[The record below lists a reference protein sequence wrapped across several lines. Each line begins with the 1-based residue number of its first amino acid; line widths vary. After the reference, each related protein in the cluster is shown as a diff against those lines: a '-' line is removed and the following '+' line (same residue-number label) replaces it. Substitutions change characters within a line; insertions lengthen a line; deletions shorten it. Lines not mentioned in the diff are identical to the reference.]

1 MLGRLHPL
9 PKLALC
15 LIWIGASVLVFDL
28 RFQLLTL
35 ALAMTLLWAVERV
48 PLWKLLALM
57 VPFALFGFGF
67 LTTSLLFNTESGF
80 ALRIARE
87 QGAAVPDAAPGLA
100 LFARTLACGMVSA
113 LFALTTD
120 PGQLVRSLMTHLRLP
135 APAGFALMQA
145 MHLVPDLGREM
156 QMMRMVRAM
165 QQARPIRRIPQP
177 AEVMAL
183 TIPLL
188 AFAIRRATRASIAME
203 TRGLRPHRPRSQL
216 KPLPIRG
223 LDIIAFGLGSVVLAI
238 LISLH
243 RPG

>member
-1 MLGRLHPL
+1 MLSRLHPL

-15 LIWIGASVLVFDL
+15 LIWIGASVVVFDL

-35 ALAMTLLWAVERV
+35 ALAFSLLWLIERV
-48 PLWKLLALM
+48 PFWKLLLLM

-67 LTTSLLFNTESGF
+67 FTTSVLFNTEAGF
-80 ALRIARE
+80 ALQMARE
-87 QGAAVPDAAPGLA
+87 QGTASPVFAPGLV

-135 APAGFALMQA
+135 VPVGFALMQA

-156 QMMRMVRAM
+156 QTLRMARAM
-165 QQARPIRRIPQP
+165 QQGRAMHRIPRP
-177 AEVMAL
+177 AEIMAL

-188 AFAIRRATRASIAME
+188 AFALRRATRAAIAME
-203 TRGLRPHRPRSQL
+203 ARGLRTDHPRSQMVTV
-216 KPLPIRG
+216 PIRG
-223 LDIIAFGLGSVVLAI
+223 LDIIVFGTGLVILAVAI
-238 LISLH
+238 PLS
-243 RPG
+243 RQT

>member
-1 MLGRLHPL
+1 MGEPARTCSGPECF
-9 PKLALC
+9 LC
-15 LIWIGASVLVFDL
+15 
-28 RFQLLTL
+28 
-35 ALAMTLLWAVERV
+35 
-48 PLWKLLALM
+48 
-57 VPFALFGFGF
+57 
-67 LTTSLLFNTESGF
+67 TTQIEDDP
-80 ALRIARE
+80 
-87 QGAAVPDAAPGLA
+87 AAVPDAAPGLA

-203 TRGLRPHRPRSQL
+203 ARGLRPHRPRSQL